1 MTTFALSLAQTLA
14 AYAVNLK
21 PAALP
26 ADVRH
31 EGERAFLN
39 WVGCALGGAD
49 EGTVAC
55 ALDAFDRFSGPRV
68 ATVIGRAGKA
78 DIFLAAFA
86 NGIGSSVHSFNDTHF
101 ATVAHPT
108 SPVAA
113 ALFALAQ
120 ERPVPGS
127 LFLTALIL
135 GIELQCRVGNMLTTP
150 PAQCGVGLSMVGLV
164 GGIGAAVACGKA
176 LGLDEEAMTRAIGIA
191 ANSAC
196 GLREAHASMSSHY
209 TPGHA
214 ARCGLEAA
222 LLAQSGYGCPPGMLD
237 GEKGFGVSFA
247 TDADPAAA
255 LARLGESFEIL
266 LNAYKPYPCGFVI
279 HPAIDG
285 CLDLARSA
293 TIDPTAIESVVI
305 EVNALA
311 IKLTSRPA
319 PQNRRQALVSLQ
331 HWAAASLTRSKA
343 GLAEGSDE
351 TVHDPAIAAL
361 RARVTLVERSDFGRE
376 TATIHLQMRDGSRH
390 EAHVA
395 DCRGSI
401 NRPMTDA
408 ELDEKFRDQAALVL
422 MPARIDALREAID
435 RLPDSPDAGALGA
448 LLAP

>member
-1 MTTFALSLAQTLA
+1 MSTPPGTLAQNLA
-14 AYAVNLK
+14 AYAVAIQ
-21 PAALP
+21 PGALP

-68 ATVIGRAGKA
+68 ATVIGRERRA
-78 DIFLAAFA
+78 DIFVAAFA

-120 ERPVPGS
+120 DRPVPGS

-135 GIELQCRVGNMLTTP
+135 GIELQCRIGNMLTTP

-191 ANSAC
+191 ANGSC

-222 LLAQSGYGCPPGMLD
+222 LLAQAGYGCPPGMLD

-247 TDADPAAA
+247 TDADPATA
-255 LARLGESFEIL
+255 LAGLGASHEIL

-285 CLDLARSA
+285 CLDLARSVA
-293 TIDPTAIESVVI
+293 IDPEAVESVAI
-305 EVNALA
+305 DVNALA
-311 IKLTSRPA
+311 IKLTSRPK

-331 HWAAASLTRSKA
+331 HWAAAALVRGKA
-343 GLAEGSDE
+343 GLAEGSDAA
-351 TVHDPAIAAL
+351 VHDPVIAGL
-361 RARVTLVERSDFGRE
+361 RTRVTLAERGDYGRE
-376 TATIHLQMRDGSRH
+376 TATVRLEMRDGSRH

-422 MPARIDALREAID
+422 TPVRIDALREAID
-435 RLPDSPDAGALGA
+435 RLPDSKDAGALGV
-448 LLAP
+448 LLVP